1 MMRRIRKDIARQMRR
16 AGMGG
21 QLFGADLLQYFVS
34 NRRDILRLQ
43 DHLPQK
49 AEEEGVAGLREVRND
64 VVLIVH
70 GAPRLPLLVHRPLQ
84 LGHVLLGRGALRD
97 HLGEN
102 GGEVG
107 QRVRRPGVGCA
118 VHDRG
123 DHLLQPPGT
132 VLLKT
137 PDVDRP
143 GQSENDHPV
152 QLLAVSVQR

>member
-1 MMRRIRKDIARQMRR
+1 MQMREQRR
-16 AGMGG
+16 APRADR
-21 QLFGADLLQYFVS
+21 QQPSGAS
-34 NRRDILRLQ
+34 NRKTAAVSSAEASSRNWERNRANYHQKIRDARA
-43 DHLPQK
+43 K
-49 AEEEGVAGLREVRND
+49 YAW
-64 VVLIVH
+64 
-70 GAPRLPLLVHRPLQ
+70 
-84 LGHVLLGRGALRD
+84 
-97 HLGEN
+97 
-102 GGEVG
+102 EVG